1 MNVYHSVFYCIS
13 LLFIMVEIYQLVNRD
28 KIFSKLKISDIE
40 KPVPYIIFYIFKLT
54 YLIWI
59 PIGLFLSSNL
69 ELRACFLMLI
79 LLGILKYIV
88 VLTKKNI
95 IINLY
100 DLINTILSIFFLM
113 VIFHLGFFQ

>member
-1 MNVYHSVFYCIS
+1 MYNFFYFFS
-13 LLFIMVEIYQLVNRD
+13 LLFIGVEIYQLVNRD

-59 PIGLFLSSNL
+59 PSGLFLSSNL
-69 ELRACFLMLI
+69 GMTSLQGCFLMII
-79 LLGILKYIV
+79 LLGIFKYIV

-113 VIFHLGFFQ
+113 VIFRLGFFL